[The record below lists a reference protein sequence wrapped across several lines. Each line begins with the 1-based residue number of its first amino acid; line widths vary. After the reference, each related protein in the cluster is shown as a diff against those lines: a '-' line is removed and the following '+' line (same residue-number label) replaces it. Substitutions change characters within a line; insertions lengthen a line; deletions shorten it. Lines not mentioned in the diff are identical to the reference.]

1 MVPSVICRRGDLFE
15 VWVVNASDKEDREAD
30 EFRPWREEEE
40 GGKVPV
46 EILEEVEEE
55 SGVDV
60 SLGADGDIT
69 FF

>member
-1 MVPSVICRRGDLFE
+1 M
-15 VWVVNASDKEDREAD
+15 VNASDREDKEEDDFCPRRED
-30 EFRPWREEEE
+30 E

-60 SLGADGDIT
+60 RLGASGDIT
-69 FF
+69 FL